1 MPEQINDSSLIGQTL
16 HEWTIQEYEQHQR
29 GTAWYII
36 MFILGTFLV
45 VFSLL
50 KGNFLFA
57 LVIMLFAI
65 ILFLQTKQAPLQLV
79 FRITDLGV
87 IVGNRFYSY
96 SELDS
101 FYFIYQPPQVKTL
114 YFETKS
120 AFRPLLPI
128 PLLDVNP
135 LDVRTSLLEFLSED
149 VEKEQEP
156 VSDQIARN
164 WRFH

>member
-1 MPEQINDSSLIGQTL
+1 MPQQIADSTLVGDTL

-29 GTAWYII
+29 GTAWYIV
-36 MFILGTFLV
+36 MCILGTFFVIYSLV
-45 VFSLL
+45 T
-50 KGNFLFA
+50 GNFLFA

-65 ILFLQTKQAPLQLV
+65 ILFLQTKQTPPQLP

-87 IVGNRFYSY
+87 VVGTRFYSY
-96 SELDS
+96 SELDF
-101 FYFIYQPPQVKTL
+101 FYIIYQPPQVKTL

-120 AFRPLLPI
+120 AFRPVLRI

-135 LDVRTSLLEFLSED
+135 LDVRASLLEFLSED
-149 VEKEQEP
+149 VEKEEEP

-164 WRFH
+164 WRIH